1 MSAPQ
6 PGDPADRPPHPRRRS
21 LFGWLGL
28 GARAVLGGALAG
40 RWSALPAQTRDDP
53 AGNPSAAAA
62 AEAASGAVP
71 MPPVDPGRLALVI
84 GNRRY
89 PGDFELPSIHKN
101 ARDVEQALRWR
112 GFGVSLVLDA
122 EPGAARSAVDAFVA
136 RAAAAPEDATVLFYF
151 SGHGLQLNAENL
163 LLAAGVPPK
172 APPASLQSGSLVLNR
187 DVVARLPRRR
197 QGLTI
202 AIVDACRSE
211 VGTGRNSDAM
221 NQEEPPLGC
230 LIAFSTGAGQYA
242 LAPTD
247 ENINTFYTRE
257 LVRLL
262 RSEPDELPLP
272 LLFEAVKRET
282 ERAMRARLTAP
293 HLARFV
299 QRPFVAKNVPDE
311 NAFPLAPR
319 SARSGPPKPPPPTRA
334 EEDADWAALQAAL
347 WPPDVLRLAGQ
358 FLQRHPEAER
368 SRRLGAEVA
377 QDGARQA
384 AELLRRPDLL
394 LNRGA
399 FAADASRGEAYAT
412 DVRKAG
418 RGDKDAAARVG
429 RQWATAERL
438 GPARSRYEGWM
449 QLAAELGN
457 GIASYELARHFRRQ
471 DQPQAAARWEARAIE
486 LGYTPP
492 PTLDHYRK

>member
-1 MSAPQ
+1 MNRQ
-6 PGDPADRPPHPRRRS
+6 RRR
-21 LFGWLGL
+21 LCGATLGT
-28 GARAVLGGALAG
+28 ALAG
-40 RWSALPAQTRDDP
+40 AWPGAPAQTRDDAPGTP
-53 AGNPSAAAA
+53 AAAAAAAAA
-62 AEAASGAVP
+62 AEAAP
-71 MPPVDPGRLALVI
+71 LPPIDPGRLALVI
-84 GNRRY
+84 GNRSY

-101 ARDVEQALRWR
+101 ARDVAQVLRQR
-112 GFGVSLVLDA
+112 GFAATLVLDA
-122 EPGAARSAVDAFVA
+122 EPARARSEVDAFVA

-163 LLAAGVPPK
+163 LLAAGVTPK
-172 APPASLQSGSLVLNR
+172 ASPAGLQSGSLTLNR

-197 QGLTI
+197 SGLSI
-202 AIVDACRSE
+202 AIVDACRSDQ
-211 VGTGRNSDAM
+211 GGSGRITDAM

-242 LAPTD
+242 LAPD
-247 ENINTFYTRE
+247 NENDNTFYTRE
-257 LVRLL
+257 LVRLM
-262 RSEPDELPLP
+262 RSEPDDLPLP

-282 ERAMRARLTAP
+282 ERAMRARFRDP
-293 HLARFV
+293 RFARFV

-311 NAFPLAPR
+311 SAFRLAPR
-319 SARSGPPKPPPPTRA
+319 SVLLKPAAPPGPTRA
-334 EEDADWAALQAAL
+334 EEETDWSALQAAL
-347 WPPDVLRLAGQ
+347 WPPDVLRLAGS
-358 FLQRHPEAER
+358 FLQRHPDAER
-368 SRRLGAEVA
+368 SRRLAAEVA
-377 QDGARQA
+377 QDGARLA
-384 AELLRRPDLL
+384 AEILRRPALL

-399 FAADASRGEAYAT
+399 FASDAARGEAYDT

-429 RQWATAERL
+429 RQWATNDRL
-438 GPARSRYEGWM
+438 GAARSRYEGWM

-471 DQPQAAARWEARAIE
+471 DQPQAAARWEARAID

>member
-1 MSAPQ
+1 MN
-6 PGDPADRPPHPRRRS
+6 PRRRHLLGS
-21 LFGWLGL
+21 TLGATLATGL
-28 GARAVLGGALAG
+28 GAGV
-40 RWSALPAQTRDDP
+40 SALYAQTRDDP
-53 AGNPSAAAA
+53 AGTAAGSAAAA
-62 AEAASGAVP
+62 AAAGASP
-71 MPPVDPGRLALVI
+71 LPPTDPGRLALVI
-84 GNRRY
+84 GNRNY
-89 PGDFELPSIHKN
+89 PDGFDLPSIHKN
-101 ARDVEQALRWR
+101 ARDVEQALRLR
-112 GFGVSLVLDA
+112 GFGVTLALDA
-122 EPGAARSAVDAFVA
+122 EPARARAEVDAFVA
-136 RAAAAPEDATVLFYF
+136 RAAAAPDDATVLFYF

-172 APPASLQSGSLVLNR
+172 APASSLQSGSLTLNR
-187 DVVARLPRRR
+187 DIVARLPRRR
-197 QGLTI
+197 SGLTI
-202 AIVDACRSE
+202 AVIDACRSE
-211 VGTGRNSDAM
+211 LGSGRITDAM

-242 LAPTD
+242 LAPVD
-247 ENINTFYTRE
+247 ENRNTYYTRE

-272 LLFEAVKRET
+272 LLFEAAKRET
-282 ERAMRARLTAP
+282 ERAMRADFRDP
-293 HLARFV
+293 RVARFV

-311 NAFPLAPR
+311 NAFRLAPR
-319 SARSGPPKPPPPTRA
+319 GARLGAPKVAAPTRA
-334 EEDADWAALQAAL
+334 DEDADWGRLQAAQ
-347 WPPDVLRLAGQ
+347 WPPDVLRLAGE
-358 FLQRHPEAER
+358 FLQRHPDAER

-384 AELLRRPDLL
+384 AEILRRPDVL

-399 FAADASRGEAYAT
+399 FGTAEAVRGEAYET

-429 RQWATAERL
+429 RQWATADRL